1 MIKANV
7 TNCRPVVFDD
17 WHMYEMHSPSLA
29 DGRGLILGSIHAA
42 DGTHVAST
50 AQQGNYRPI

>member
-1 MIKANV
+1 MWFH
-7 TNCRPVVFDD
+7 RPVVFDD